1 MLAVEDP
8 LVAFV
13 VFGGANGPDGSRTE
27 FVVGWGDLLLI
38 KPHGLP

>member
-1 MLAVEDP
+1 LLVAEDP

-13 VFGGANGPDGSRTE
+13 VFGGAHGPDGSRTE

-38 KPHGLP
+38 EPHGPP